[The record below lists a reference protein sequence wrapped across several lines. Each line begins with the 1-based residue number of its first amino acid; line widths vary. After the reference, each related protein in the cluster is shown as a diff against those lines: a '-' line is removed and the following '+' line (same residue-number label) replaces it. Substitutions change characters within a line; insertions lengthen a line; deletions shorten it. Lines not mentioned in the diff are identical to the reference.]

1 MLKILR
7 KEKGFTMIEM
17 MVVLVIIAVLV
28 GAGIKFYT
36 GYIGKSRIDKA
47 KADISTMQAAVESYY
62 AENGQYIGD
71 TNGGDLATIGLSTD
85 MVGIPGT
92 TGATAGKTYVY
103 DQVDTSSYKIYTV
116 ASYGGLY
123 VEGTGANG
131 TSEKAG
137 TVTSP

>member
-36 GYIGKSRIDKA
+36 GYIGKSKVDKA
-47 KADISTMQAAVESYY
+47 KADISTMQAAVDSYY
-62 AENGQYIGD
+62 AENGSYIGD
-71 TNGGDLATIGLSTD
+71 SSVDPLATLGISTSL
-85 MVGIPGT
+85 VGVPT
-92 TGATAGKTYVY
+92 ATAGKTYLY
-103 DQVDTSSYKIYTV
+103 DQLDSTSYRIRTV
-116 ASYGGLY
+116 QSINGFI

-137 TVTSP
+137 TTTS